1 MMTDASSDISGAAW
15 QRKYTL
21 LGGRF
26 TATLIGTT
34 RRETLSLATL
44 RSASMS
50 SNTDS
55 GELSTN
61 LISGF
66 FASSDIVLLLDVRGL
81 AFDVSEGLR
90 QRRHTV
96 AEKAVAGACYRWVC
110 NDDRCHVVSD
120 ARVVGQKPCLRL
132 GAFWSA
138 WPQLRAGE
146 HLRVGHGGRSERI
159 CASWGSPPQEFGN
172 VEPVIGGQR
181 GLACGIRET
190 LFELLD
196 LVSEREIL
204 ALKAAVLA
212 LK

>member
-1 MMTDASSDISGAAW
+1 MMTDASSDISRAAW

-34 RRETLSLATL
+34 RRETLSVATL

-66 FASSDIVLLLDVRGL
+66 FASSDIVLLLEVRGL

-90 QRRHTV
+90 QRRRTF
-96 AEKAVAGACYRWVC
+96 AEKAVAGACYR
-110 NDDRCHVVSD
+110 RSEE
-120 ARVVGQKPCLRL
+120 R
-132 GAFWSA
+132 
-138 WPQLRAGE
+138 
-146 HLRVGHGGRSERI
+146 RVGKECR
-159 CASWGSPPQEFGN
+159 
-172 VEPVIGGQR
+172 
-181 GLACGIRET
+181 
-190 LFELLD
+190 
-196 LVSEREIL
+196 
-204 ALKAAVLA
+204 
-212 LK
+212 

>member
-34 RRETLSLATL
+34 RRETLSVATL

-66 FASSDIVLLLDVRGL
+66 FASSDIVLLLEVRGL

-96 AEKAVAGACYRWVC
+96 AEKAVA
-110 NDDRCHVVSD
+110 VVT
-120 ARVVGQKPCLRL
+120 
-132 GAFWSA
+132 
-138 WPQLRAGE
+138 
-146 HLRVGHGGRSERI
+146 
-159 CASWGSPPQEFGN
+159 
-172 VEPVIGGQR
+172 
-181 GLACGIRET
+181 GLAGAA
-190 LFELLD
+190 LD
-196 LVSEREIL
+196 LVRDTCISASLWLGGLGPRNARSPGGPL
-204 ALKAAVLA
+204 PGLLLFRLRRRLRAHVASRQRPRC
-212 LK
+212 